1 MLISVN
7 ISATGRKGVTMSL
20 INNLRRMIQAKLNEI
35 EGLDSGIIV
44 DQEMVETGRYYFGYD
59 IRTSLNHRDLSY
71 DNEQYTISIIGYL
84 STKGGTQKEFDDYL
98 DAICDKLGEL
108 RFRPTTQDSPITPDP
123 GYREC
128 MLTAY
133 AQANTLE
140 RTLR

>member
-1 MLISVN
+1 M
-7 ISATGRKGVTMSL
+7 AL
-20 INNLRRMIQAKLNEI
+20 INKVRRMIQAKLTEI
-35 EGLDSGIIV
+35 EGLECGIIV
-44 DQEMVETGRYYFGYD
+44 TQDMVEKGRYYFGYD
-59 IRTSLNHRDLSY
+59 IRTSLNRRDLSY
-71 DNEQYTISIIGYL
+71 DNEQYTISIVGYL

-108 RFRPTTQDSPITPDP
+108 RFRPTTQDSPITPDT

-133 AQANTLE
+133 AQLNTLE

>member
-1 MLISVN
+1 
-7 ISATGRKGVTMSL
+7 VTL
-20 INNLRRMIQAKLNEI
+20 INNLRKMIQAKLNEI
-35 EGLDSGIIV
+35 DGLESGIIV
-44 DQEMVETGRYYFGYD
+44 AQDLVEEGRYYFGYD
-59 IRTSLNHRDLSY
+59 IRTSLNRRDLSY

-84 STKGGTQKEFDDYL
+84 STKGGTQKQFDDYL
-98 DAICDKLGEL
+98 DAICNKIGEL
-108 RFRPTTQDSPITPDP
+108 RFRPTTQDSPITPDT

>member
-1 MLISVN
+1 MALVN
-7 ISATGRKGVTMSL
+7 NI
-20 INNLRRMIQAKLNEI
+20 RRLVQSKLMEI
-35 EGLDSGIIV
+35 EGLEAGIIV
-44 DQEMVETGRYYFGYD
+44 AQDLVEEGRYYFGYD
-59 IRTSLNHRDLSY
+59 VRTSLNRRDLSY

-84 STKGGTQKEFDDYL
+84 STKGGTQAEFDRYL

-108 RFRPTTQDSPITPDP
+108 RFRPTTQDSPITPDT

>member
-1 MLISVN
+1 M
-7 ISATGRKGVTMSL
+7 AL

-35 EGLDSGIIV
+35 EGLESGVIV
-44 DQEMVETGRYYFGYD
+44 AQDMVEEGRYYFGYNV
-59 IRTSLNHRDLSY
+59 RTSLNRRDLSY
-71 DNEQYTISIIGYL
+71 DNEQYTISVVGYL
-84 STKGGTQKEFDDYL
+84 STKGGTLAEFDAKL
-98 DAICDKLGEL
+98 DAICEKLGEL

-140 RTLR
+140 KSLR